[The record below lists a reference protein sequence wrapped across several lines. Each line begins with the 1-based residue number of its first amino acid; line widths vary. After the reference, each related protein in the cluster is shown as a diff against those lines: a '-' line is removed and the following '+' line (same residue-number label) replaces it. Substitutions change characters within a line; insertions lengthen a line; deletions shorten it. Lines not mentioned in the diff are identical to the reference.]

1 MEGKNP
7 NIIVTVRVRPETQ
20 EEQNSQS
27 YKNILRCLDE
37 KVIIFDPADPN
48 KSVGRGAPNNHG
60 RSKDLNFG
68 FDRVFDPYSTQYEVF
83 QHTTR
88 SLINEVL
95 NGFNCTCFAYGATG
109 AGKTFT
115 MIGNKENPGVMV
127 LTMQELFAAMED
139 QTNTTYDVS
148 ISYLEIYNETIRDLL
163 VKASKPLDLRES
175 ADAGVQVAGLS
186 SHKPSSADEVLQ
198 LLEVGNS
205 RRCQSATGANAQS
218 SRSHAVLQI
227 CVEKRDRTANV
238 SSEVKMGKLSLID
251 LAGSERAS
259 RTKTR
264 GQQLVEGANI
274 NKSLLALGNCI
285 NALGQDY
292 KEGKYVPYRN
302 SKLTRLLKDSLGG
315 NCKTVMIANV
325 SPSSLSYEDTYNTL
339 NYANRA
345 KNIKTKVHTNQI
357 NVKAHVS
364 EYKELIDRLRAE
376 IAELKGKMKE
386 YESSGRTSSG
396 DAREKAAADELRAE
410 IGRAVQDRH
419 TLQTNLKQI
428 QDRKI
433 ALQEQKESVLQKIDD
448 WETQKW
454 HKLSTTKISG
464 ALGAA
469 AELKPPASPMEVHQA
484 RKKLQDIMSEEQEAC
499 NKEQSL
505 FRRLERHADDA
516 KEIHNR
522 VPSRITS
529 DMSRRQLERDLSIHW
544 LELEKM
550 NRDVEIQ
557 RQNMTIRAL
566 EKQLSKA
573 FVLLEHQHE
582 ILMENDLVDRPTQ
595 HRFDSLMLTP
605 NRQHSRTT
613 TASRSPFLKVRSPI
627 VIAEPDVQD
636 DLPALVEQGDD
647 THDAPITV
655 DLSSTFTAVSM
666 SAGKEN
672 RNENAAPRAAVG
684 PKPIL
689 KQPVRGRFGFSTV
702 APRQPTTSIRKTPT
716 KSTGLLQL
724 RRTKEDKYPATF
736 KPKQNS
742 APKTPQGNKTPRWTP
757 VDKKVRFVPEVPTP
771 TAVGGSRETC
781 GTPTKLSVPESHQ
794 SAEEPNEVVATQE
807 KEEVRPQPPPSQAAQ
822 FSESLE
828 QVDLDEFPIPEPPP
842 RMTALA
848 VAFGH

>member
-1 MEGKNP
+1 
-7 NIIVTVRVRPETQ
+7 
-20 EEQNSQS
+20 
-27 YKNILRCLDE
+27 
-37 KVIIFDPADPN
+37 
-48 KSVGRGAPNNHG
+48 
-60 RSKDLNFG
+60 
-68 FDRVFDPYSTQYEVF
+68 
-83 QHTTR
+83 
-88 SLINEVL
+88 
-95 NGFNCTCFAYGATG
+95 
-109 AGKTFT
+109 
-115 MIGNKENPGVMV
+115 
-127 LTMQELFAAMED
+127 
-139 QTNTTYDVS
+139 
-148 ISYLEIYNETIRDLL
+148 
-163 VKASKPLDLRES
+163 
-175 ADAGVQVAGLS
+175 VAGLS

-198 LLEVGNS
+198 LLEVGNA

-227 CVEKRDRTANV
+227 CVEKRDRTASV
-238 SSEVKMGKLSLID
+238 SSEVKSGKLSLID

-325 SPSSLSYEDTYNTL
+325 SPSSFSYEDSYNTL

-345 KNIKTKVHTNQI
+345 KNIKTKIHSNQI

-364 EYKELIDRLRAE
+364 EYKELIDRLRVE

-386 YESSGRTSSG
+386 YELSGRTMSG
-396 DAREKAAADELRAE
+396 DAREKAAADEIRAQ
-410 IGRAVQDRH
+410 ISRAVQDRH

-428 QDRKI
+428 QDRKVF
-433 ALQEQKESVLQKIDD
+433 LQEQKESVLQRLDD

-454 HKLSTTKISG
+454 QKLSTTKISG

-484 RKKLQDIMSEEQEAC
+484 RKKLQDIMSEEQEEC
-499 NKEQSL
+499 NKEQAL

-516 KEIHNR
+516 KQIHNR
-522 VPSRITS
+522 VPSHISS
-529 DMSRRQLERDLSIHW
+529 DMSRRQLERDLSVHW

-573 FVLLEHQHE
+573 FMLVEHQHA
-582 ILMENDLVDRPTQ
+582 ILIENDLLDRPTQ

-605 NRQHSRTT
+605 NRQHSRATV
-613 TASRSPFLKVRSPI
+613 ASRSPFMKIRSPI
-627 VIAEPDVQD
+627 VFAQPEIQD

-647 THDAPITV
+647 VPETPITM
-655 DLSSTFTAVSM
+655 DLSSTFTAVSV

-672 RNENAAPRAAVG
+672 RNDNLAPRVAAG

-702 APRQPTTSIRKTPT
+702 VPRQVPTSVRKTPT
-716 KSTGLLQL
+716 KSAGLLQL

-736 KPKQNS
+736 KPKQTI

-757 VDKKVRFVPEVPTP
+757 VDKKVRFGPEIPTP
-771 TAVGGSRETC
+771 TAVGGSREAC
-781 GTPTKLSVPESHQ
+781 GTPTKFVVVESTPSVDVPDDLTSVQET
-794 SAEEPNEVVATQE
+794 EELPMQITPQE
-807 KEEVRPQPPPSQAAQ
+807 TQ
-822 FSESLE
+822 FSE
-828 QVDLDEFPIPEPPP
+828 QPDLDEFPIPEPPP